1 MKRSTRI
8 AGLTAALAATALVA
22 GCQRG
27 PQTAATAQAPTAEAD
42 KTMTQQDPRFTLE
55 EQAWREQRRESL
67 LKPDGWTSLIGL
79 HWVDQGPHFVG
90 SGGDNGIRLAMGPEH
105 FGMIDLR
112 KDGSVHFVP
121 GKDAALT
128 LDGQPL
134 QGETT
139 LRTDADPDG
148 PSVIG
153 FDDGKGVATVI
164 QRGDR
169 YGLRVKHADAP
180 TRVHFAGL
188 DYWPADAD
196 WRITGKFVPHPAG
209 TTMQVANIIGGL
221 DDAKNPGAVEF
232 ERGGKTYSIE
242 AIDEGGGTLFLV
254 FADRSN
260 GHGSY
265 GAGRFLDT
273 PMPDAQGRVV
283 IDFNQSRNPPCA
295 FTSFATCPLP
305 PAQNR
310 LDLAIT
316 AGEKAYA
323 GDHGS

>member
-1 MKRSTRI
+1 MTRTHWI
-8 AGLTAALAATALVA
+8 VALVAALLAA

-27 PQTAATAQAPTAEAD
+27 PATQAQSANEANRMAQD
-42 KTMTQQDPRFTLE
+42 KTFVLE
-55 EQAWREQRRESL
+55 EQAWRDQRRESL

-79 HWVDQGPHFVG
+79 HWIEQGPHFVG
-90 SGGDNGIRLAMGPEH
+90 SAGDNGIRLAMGPGH
-105 FGMIDLR
+105 FGMIELR

-134 QGETT
+134 KDAQV
-139 LRTDADPDG
+139 LRSDDDAQG

-153 FDDGKGVATVI
+153 FDDGKGEATVI
-164 QRGDR
+164 HRGDR

-180 TRVHFAGL
+180 TRLHFAGL
-188 DYWPADAD
+188 DYWPADPS

-209 TTMQVANIIGGL
+209 TTIQVANIIGGL
-221 DDAKNPGAVEF
+221 EDADSPGAVEF
-232 ERGGKTYSIE
+232 QRDGKTWRID
-242 AIDEGGGTLFLV
+242 AIDEGDGSLFLV

-265 GAGRFLDT
+265 GAGRFLYAAA
-273 PMPDAQGRVV
+273 PDAQGRVTL
-283 IDFNQSRNPPCA
+283 DFNQAYNPPCA

-305 PAQNR
+305 PSQNR

-316 AGEKAYA
+316 AGEKAYT
-323 GDHGS
+323 GGHG